1 MLILSRKVGERIT
14 IAGNIEIVVQ
24 AILGNRVQIAI
35 EAPQNIHILR
45 QELESWSKAHD
56 TSQLNQ
62 LI

>member
-35 EAPQNIHILR
+35 EAPQNVRILR
-45 QELESWSKAHD
+45 QELESRSKPHVTKP
-56 TSQLNQ
+56 TS
-62 LI
+62 